1 MQEIQFLEFMGGS
14 NVLQAF
20 PNYLICLRF
29 IRISTVNT
37 NSVVLSIGATARV
50 RYREIV
56 RLWEGPL
63 WEVPLYSPPI
73 KVNTKQNK
81 AAMVKAH

>member
-29 IRISTVNT
+29 IRISRLP
-37 NSVVLSIGATARV
+37 LSSAKPTQYGV
-50 RYREIV
+50 
-56 RLWEGPL
+56 
-63 WEVPLYSPPI
+63 
-73 KVNTKQNK
+73 
-81 AAMVKAH
+81 H